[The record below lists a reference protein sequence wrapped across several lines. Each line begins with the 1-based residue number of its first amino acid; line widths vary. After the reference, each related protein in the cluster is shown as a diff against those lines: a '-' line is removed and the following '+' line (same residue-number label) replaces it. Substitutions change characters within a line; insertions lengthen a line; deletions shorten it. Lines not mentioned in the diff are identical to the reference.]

1 MPYFD
6 FADDKFFISEQQFR
20 IIQQKKLV
28 SQNPGNI
35 IAPFRIEKF
44 KNRGWTQ

>member
-28 SQNPGNI
+28 PKNPGRI
-35 IAPFRIEKF
+35 IPVYRTEKF